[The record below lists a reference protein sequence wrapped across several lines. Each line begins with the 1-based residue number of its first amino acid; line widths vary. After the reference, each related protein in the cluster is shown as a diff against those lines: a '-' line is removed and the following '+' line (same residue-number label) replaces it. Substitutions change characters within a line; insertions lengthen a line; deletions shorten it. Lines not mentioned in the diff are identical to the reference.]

1 MKLYSAKKQ
10 RVDGGRGGGK
20 VQLRRYQ
27 EQVSIDNKKQVVPEL
42 VQLLMLKCAVDFTFE
57 NDLRPLNWS

>member
-10 RVDGGRGGGK
+10 RIDGGK

-27 EQVSIDNKKQVVPEL
+27 EQVSIDNKKQVVVPEL
-42 VQLLMLKCAVDFTFE
+42 VQLLMLKCAVDFTFV

>member
-10 RVDGGRGGGK
+10 RIDGGK

-27 EQVSIDNKKQVVPEL
+27 EQVSIDNKKQVVVPEL
-42 VQLLMLKCAVDFTFE
+42 VQLY
-57 NDLRPLNWS
+57 

>member
-10 RVDGGRGGGK
+10 RIDGGK

-27 EQVSIDNKKQVVPEL
+27 EQVSIDKTKKQVVVPEL